1 MNHKRQ
7 RGITFIGFLIVL
19 VIAGSAAFI
28 AMKLFPMYQEYY
40 AVRTAMR
47 GLSEEPGIAD
57 WDPSRIQDRFF
68 RRLAIDYTENVK
80 PANVKFERSD
90 RGWKMRVAY
99 EVRRPMVANLDVV
112 GKFDSTQELTLR
124 SPE

>member
-7 RGITFIGFLIVL
+7 SGITFIGFLIVL
-19 VIAGSAAFI
+19 VVAGSAAFI
-28 AMKLFPMYQEYY
+28 AIKLFPMYQEYY
-40 AVRTAMR
+40 AVRAAMR
-47 GLSEEPGIAD
+47 GLSEEPGVAD

-80 PANVKFERSD
+80 PANVKFERAD